1 MAGDDL
7 TATVGQAVEFDGA
20 ASRPLIGIQTYSW
33 DFGDGTTAASGA
45 QVNHTF
51 ASVGRRTVTLTVT
64 SGATTATDTMVVDVV
79 AVPTEPGLRLT
90 ITSGGS
96 PLAGADTAVISA
108 DGVRYRAVTNA
119 GGVARID
126 HLPDGTYTAY
136 AFKTGFRPGQVSAT
150 VTGGSGTAS
159 LALASGEIAQTDLT
173 SRRLTY
179 QEIVD
184 AGIDPNDPQNQNVFE
199 FEVNLVFGPDEV
211 PLTLSG
217 IATGGGIVGGSF
229 GGGGSCGSLCAS
241 VDGYR
246 VFPRVEYVG
255 GEPTIVWMVIPGRAK
270 WLKEF
275 FEIQLLVTNLADQS
289 FTFENGLASLGELPD
304 GLSLAPTDEPQ
315 ELVQSLPDIPGGATE
330 GATWIVRG
338 DTEGLYTLTADY
350 SASLE
355 PIGSAVLL
363 DAATEPNALK
373 VWGGSALQMTVDT
386 DDRADIGVPYRLR
399 IGLENVSDVPA
410 YNPEVELLTSGRVN
424 YIYQPKERFTQGT
437 DVIEPGETFWT
448 DDYRLVPAIAGTLD
462 LSRSFVKKTAGNVD
476 VQSTIVSHPA
486 TPLGSLPVANF
497 SVQADGVH
505 LDWAP
510 VAGATGYEIF
520 RTPNR
525 DTDFPALPVA
535 TLSAGTTSVVIP
547 NTVDGFFAVSSVVDG
562 VNSMRHAMV
571 GIPGTS
577 GPPAVV
583 PKITTTDLS
592 LVEGD
597 AGTRTGTV
605 EVRLSEPTTVPVSV
619 KVRSADV
626 SATAPA
632 DYQAF
637 ATTTLVFAPG
647 ETVKTVTVT
656 VNGDDLSEKVETF
669 AVKVFDAIGGT
680 VGDSAAKVTILEDD
694 GPDHHL
700 GRRRLGHRGQRRHHQ
715 PGRHDQPLVAPGCR
729 PVGQGQVLHLTGHG
743 HRRHGLHVGAADTG
757 GVRAG
762 GADQDRVRPRDRRR
776 RRRVQRDGVGG
787 PDRCGRG
794 PTGRPHRQ
802 GHHRGGRRH
811 HAHAAATHPVHRG
824 RRRTGGRRRIGPGLA
839 DREAV
844 RPVGHPGHGE
854 LRHRGGHRHRRTGLH
869 AGPVHTADVRPR
881 RTDQG
886 DRGPGHR

>member
-1 MAGDDL
+1 M
-7 TATVGQAVEFDGA
+7 
-20 ASRPLIGIQTYSW
+20 
-33 DFGDGTTAASGA
+33 
-45 QVNHTF
+45 
-51 ASVGRRTVTLTVT
+51 
-64 SGATTATDTMVVDVV
+64 
-79 AVPTEPGLRLT
+79 
-90 ITSGGS
+90 
-96 PLAGADTAVISA
+96 
-108 DGVRYRAVTNA
+108 
-119 GGVARID
+119 
-126 HLPDGTYTAY
+126 
-136 AFKTGFRPGQVSAT
+136 
-150 VTGGSGTAS
+150 
-159 LALASGEIAQTDLT
+159 
-173 SRRLTY
+173 
-179 QEIVD
+179 
-184 AGIDPNDPQNQNVFE
+184 
-199 FEVNLVFGPDEV
+199 
-211 PLTLSG
+211 
-217 IATGGGIVGGSF
+217 
-229 GGGGSCGSLCAS
+229 
-241 VDGYR
+241 
-246 VFPRVEYVG
+246 FPRVEYVG

-289 FTFENGLASLGELPD
+289 FTFENGQASLGELPD

-424 YIYQPKERFTQGT
+424 YIYQPKERFTQGI

-462 LSRSFVKKTAGNVD
+462 LSQSFVKKTAGNVD

-510 VAGATGYEIF
+510 VAGATSYEIF

-577 GPPAVV
+577 GPAAVV
-583 PKITTTDLS
+583 PTITATDLS

-597 AGTRTGTV
+597 TGTRTGTV
-605 EVRLSEPTTVPVSV
+605 EVRLSEPTTAPVSV

-647 ETVKTVTVT
+647 ETVRTVTVT

-669 AVKVFDAIGGT
+669 AVKVFDAIGGS

-694 GPDHHL
+694 GPITISVADASVTEGDAGTTNL
-700 GRRRLGHRGQRRHHQ
+700 DVTISLSSPPGAGQSVKAKYSTSPGTATAGTDYTSLPLTPVVFGPGEQTRTVSVPVVGDVDPESNETVSVVLTGVIGAQLADPIGKATIVEDDGTTPTPPPPTLSIEDDAALEGDSGSGPVSLTVKLSAPSATPVTVNYATVAGTATGGRDFT
-715 PGRHDQPLVAPGCR
+715 PVPSTPLTFAPGELTKEIEVQVTGDTYRELTERFNVRLSNPAGATLADGTGKVSILDEEGPLTLSVSDAAVTEGNAGTVNLNYTVTLDSAPAAGEVVTVRVGSADGSAVEGQDYDRLAPTTLTFGPGETSRSVSVAVRGDLVDESDEYVLLNANR
-729 PVGQGQVLHLTGHG
+729 PTNVALADSQGRGQVLDDDP
-743 HRRHGLHVGAADTG
+743 AA
-757 GVRAG
+757 
-762 GADQDRVRPRDRRR
+762 
-776 RRRVQRDGVGG
+776 
-787 PDRCGRG
+787 
-794 PTGRPHRQ
+794 
-802 GHHRGGRRH
+802 
-811 HAHAAATHPVHRG
+811 
-824 RRRTGGRRRIGPGLA
+824 
-839 DREAV
+839 
-844 RPVGHPGHGE
+844 
-854 LRHRGGHRHRRTGLH
+854 
-869 AGPVHTADVRPR
+869 
-881 RTDQG
+881 
-886 DRGPGHR
+886 